1 MSDVFGFQAVRA
13 VLNDTPERG
22 RQLFVQ
28 TGRREARANEIIAL
42 AKARGIRFQSKEGRW
57 FKDRLG
63 DATHQGILLE
73 CHGLAI
79 TTESD
84 FFSDWAALGA
94 DPIILLLDGVTD
106 PRNFGACLRTA
117 NGAGVAAVI
126 FPKRNSAPLNSV
138 ALKTA
143 QGGAETLRLVEV
155 TNLNRCIKNLQKQG
169 VWVIGADDSTK
180 TVHFKMD
187 AKGPLA
193 IAMGSEGK
201 GLRRLTKEACDQLVK
216 IPMLGSV
223 SSLNVSVAT
232 GVILYECI
240 RQRDMPAGPQVHG
253 P

>member
-13 VLNDTPERG
+13 VLTDTPERA

-28 TGRREARANEIIAL
+28 AGRRDARTNEIIAL
-42 AKARGIRFQSKEGRW
+42 AKASGVRFQSKEGRW

-63 DATHQGILLE
+63 DVAHQGIILE
-73 CHGLAI
+73 SHGLAL
-79 TTESD
+79 TREAE
-84 FFSDWAALGA
+84 FFADWDKLGDA
-94 DPIILLLDGVTD
+94 PIILLLDGVTD

-117 NGAGVAAVI
+117 NGVGVAAVV

-155 TNLNRCIKNLQKQG
+155 TNLNRCIKELQKRG
-169 VWVIGADDSTK
+169 VWVVGADDSTE
-180 TVHFKMD
+180 TVHYRMD

-232 GVILYECI
+232 GVILYECL
-240 RQRDMPAGPQVHG
+240 RQRADS
-253 P
+253 